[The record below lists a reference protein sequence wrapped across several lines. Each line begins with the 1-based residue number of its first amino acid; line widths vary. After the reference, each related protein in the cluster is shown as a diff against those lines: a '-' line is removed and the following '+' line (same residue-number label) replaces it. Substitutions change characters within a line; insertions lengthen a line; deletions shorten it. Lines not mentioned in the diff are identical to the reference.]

1 MIFNFGKYKGE
12 ELSFVIEHD
21 IDYALW
27 VLRNVKK
34 LGENENENELDLF
47 KTLIREKLLSMVDLF
62 VNAVAEAILD
72 VLIIENI
79 WGNAY

>member
-1 MIFNFGKYKGE
+1 MIFNFGKYKSK

-27 VLRNVKK
+27 VLKNVKK
-34 LGENENENELDLF
+34 LGENEIELELL
-47 KTLIREKLLSMVDLF
+47 KTLIREKLLSMVDLL

-79 WGNAY
+79 WGSAY